1 MPTASDYSQASF
13 YHVQRM
19 LFEEMLPSWS
29 GLDDLQQMRR
39 IGRIMQW
46 QDCSTAHGSV
56 GLLEASCQTQAWV
69 DEPLSELELVQLN
82 IE

>member
-1 MPTASDYSQASF
+1 
-13 YHVQRM
+13 M
-19 LFEEMLPSWS
+19 LFEEMFPSWS

-46 QDCSTAHGSV
+46 QDCSTARGSV
-56 GLLEASCQTQAWV
+56 GLLAASFQTQPLV
-69 DEPLSELELVQLN
+69 EGLLSELELTQLN